1 MHALLTHSVKTIYQ
15 PVLLMLDVCLGKK
28 GRIKQGTKILIH

>member
-1 MHALLTHSVKTIYQ
+1 MHAFLSHSVKTIYQ

-28 GRIKQGTKILIH
+28 DRVKQGTKFLIH